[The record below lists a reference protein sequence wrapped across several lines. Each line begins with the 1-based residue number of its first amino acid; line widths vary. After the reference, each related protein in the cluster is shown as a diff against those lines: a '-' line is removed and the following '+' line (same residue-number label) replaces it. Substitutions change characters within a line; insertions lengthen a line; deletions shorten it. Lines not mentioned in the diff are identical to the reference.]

1 MDSVAFRLR
10 FFFFFFYLFGK
21 FNIVCSPTVN
31 GDLM

>member
-10 FFFFFFYLFGK
+10 NFFLNLFGK

>member
-10 FFFFFFYLFGK
+10 FFFFYLFGK

>member
-10 FFFFFFYLFGK
+10 FFFFFYLFGK